1 MQCHSTVFLSRDWGV
16 CLCLLVTE
24 ELNPLLLSHPQE
36 LENIDTWSQVLTSD
50 VKPNEVWPVW
60 QIRKWFSNKHCFT
73 QQTIANTFVIKA
85 LCVSS
90 CDHLPPPRWRP
101 PEHRGQEAH
110 RRRSYGLSGIPGGS
124 LEETAAEMRIRGEP
138 ETKLNKHVSNLIQPN
153 LVLPVLHGRNMQR
166 PVVKCYERNETSVT
180 IRDIPPSRS
189 QISSSGSRSCRTKIV
204 AVGSVGP
211 GQDECWQECAKGA
224 MCWEMVNPKT
234 IDIYWLYTS
243 IHYTGLY
250 VLRKK
255 VHHVLRIFRI
265 CI

>member
-16 CLCLLVTE
+16 GVCLCLPVTE

-85 LCVSS
+85 LFVSS
-90 CDHLPPPRWRP
+90 CDHLPGSTASKMETSGAPRTRSLSSKILWPFRNTWRLLG
-101 PEHRGQEAH
+101 RNC
-110 RRRSYGLSGIPGGS
+110 LSDADPGW
-124 LEETAAEMRIRGEP
+124 T
-138 ETKLNKHVSNLIQPN
+138 VSNLSISIQSYPTKSGAPCAPW
-153 LVLPVLHGRNMQR
+153 LKHAKTR
-166 PVVKCYERNETSVT
+166 YETSVT

-189 QISSSGSRSCRTKIV
+189 QISSS
-204 AVGSVGP
+204 P

-243 IHYTGLY
+243 IHYTETIR
-250 VLRKK
+250 VKEESTSD
-255 VHHVLRIFRI
+255 VLRIFRI